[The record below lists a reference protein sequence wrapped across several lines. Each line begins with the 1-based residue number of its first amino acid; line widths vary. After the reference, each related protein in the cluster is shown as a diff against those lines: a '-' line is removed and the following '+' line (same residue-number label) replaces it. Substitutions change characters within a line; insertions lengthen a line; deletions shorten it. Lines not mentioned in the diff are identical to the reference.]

1 MIRRSLGVA
10 LWSLVGLLAC
20 FLGALNALVGTHAG
34 RTLLARVASAA
45 VESAVH
51 GSIEVGEVRGSLL
64 TGVVLTDVRLL
75 DPDSTL
81 VAFLP
86 RAELGY
92 NPIDFAAGRIVF
104 MEVRLD
110 RPVINI
116 VQHANGRTNFDELL
130 RLGEKDTVTVK
141 PLGPAGPRSLILL
154 RNVQIA
160 DGSLTLRL
168 QKHGAVS
175 SANEEIEYSGEDGRY
190 RLRRFEHLNAR
201 LAALRIQAPRENGIR
216 IDVLRLTTESSDPR
230 LSIADVVGRLTIDGH
245 TLDVDLSRVR
255 FPGTQFSAKGT
266 VQWPRDTLLWNLA
279 MRADSATLT
288 DIRFLDPRFP
298 EHAVLHGGVT
308 VASHGGRLLEIQLR
322 PLDLTFG
329 EGRLTGHVTAF
340 SAADSGLVALRQGDL
355 TAQDLSLD
363 FARVYIDSL
372 PFYGRLTGQTIVDGP
387 VNALKIETAW
397 SFRDSLVPG
406 WPESQIQGKGEIS
419 LGGPDLAFQPF
430 AVAAGRIDIGTIR
443 RLVPGFDLQ
452 GELDATGTLTGTL
465 KNAMFSGTLRHHD
478 GMRPVSRIRG
488 VVGLDSRTEVLGV
501 FADVRADS
509 LSLDGL
515 TGRIA
520 NFPLRG
526 SLTGTIRMKGDI
538 AGLETHADLD
548 MLGGGGAIRGDG
560 TLLLG
565 ARGVHPGYGARRFT
579 LRGQDVNLQRWLLR
593 NGPPSRLTFSA
604 TGTVAGDSTTT
615 PTGAFSVAVAPSL
628 FSGTIIDSGATQ
640 MHFADGK
647 LYVDSLRLQQPG
659 LLTHGSGSLGWRRP
673 DRGTLVFGFAAD
685 SLSVLDSLLTWIAGP
700 QATAAGEGS
709 TPEEKLKGSAQVRV
723 TLDGAL
729 DSMSFGGDARVADLQ
744 WRGWHVPKGEGS
756 IAYRPGPVPSFD
768 VEARFDS
775 LGYGRLG
782 FGAAAASARGT
793 RDSLTWFA
801 RSRVGDLGAFL
812 AGGRYTRQNGGAG
825 GGANAGV
832 QHAAIDSLAVLL
844 PSGVWFLERP
854 TALAFGDSVLHVD
867 SASLRN
873 AAGAG
878 RLTLSGDLPGHG
890 PINAHVSLDSFPLTG
905 IYALMEDDT
914 LGVAGAVTAS
924 LAANGTRANPTYSG
938 SFAFSNA
945 SFGSFKAPF
954 MDGIVDYRNR
964 RLNGE
969 VHLWRSG
976 QQVLN
981 VTAHLPLDLAL
992 VSVAQRQLPDTLS
1005 VQARADSVDLGVL
1018 AAVTTTVQQV
1028 EGVFTADLGL
1038 GGTWEAPRLRGGL
1051 EIGNAAATI
1060 PALNVRYT
1068 GLNGSLSLR
1077 GDTIRVDSITA
1088 VSERGRAELTG
1099 FMRLERLTKP
1109 VLALNITTSDFKA
1122 LDLRGYLTLT
1132 ASGRVALTGP
1142 VFGATLSGRGTVT
1155 SGVLHFADLV
1165 NKRVVNLEEPWVQDL
1180 IDTSLIRT
1188 QRLGPE
1194 FQSLFFDSLQVRNL
1208 QLTMGEDVWLRSN
1221 EANIQLSGSVTV
1233 NKVRDNYLL
1242 SGTLQAPRGTYR
1254 LNVGL
1259 VTREFVV
1266 SKGTVQYFGTPDLDA
1281 ALDIEASHVVH
1292 PLPGPGTNNR
1302 DITVIAHIQGTLRV
1316 PKLTLESEQN
1326 DKSQTELISYL
1337 MFGKPTFELGGGEG
1351 VFVRSTAASLLAG
1364 ELERTVVSDL
1374 GVPLDYFEIRPGDP
1388 SNPFSG
1394 AQVAAGWAIGSK
1406 TFLVVNAGFCQQ
1418 VQSQNQSRLANL
1430 LGASFQFRFSPEW
1443 RTEASFE
1450 PVRACGLGSL
1460 LQAPVSRQVGLDVFW
1475 ERRY

>member
-20 FLGALNALVGTHAG
+20 FLGALNALVGTRAG
-34 RTLLARVASAA
+34 RTMLARVASAA
-45 VESAVH
+45 VESAVA
-51 GSIEVGEVRGSLL
+51 GTIEVGDVHGSLL
-64 TGVVLTDVRLL
+64 TGVVLTNVRLL

-110 RPVINI
+110 RPIINI
-116 VQHANGRTNFDELL
+116 VQHANGKTNFDELL
-130 RLGEKDTVTVK
+130 RLGEKDTVKVK

-154 RNVQIA
+154 RNVQIV

-168 QKHGAVS
+168 QKHGEAS
-175 SANEEIEYSGEDGRY
+175 SEEEIERSGEDGRY

-201 LAALRIQAPRENGIR
+201 LATLRIQAPREKGIR
-216 IDVLRLTTESSDPR
+216 IDVTRLSTESSDPK
-230 LSIADVVGRLTIDGH
+230 LSIADVVGRLTIDGR

-255 FPGTQFSAKGT
+255 FPGTQFSARGT

-279 MRADSATLT
+279 MLADSATLT

-298 EHAVLHGGVT
+298 EDAVLHGGVT
-308 VASHGGRLLEIQLR
+308 VTSHGGRLLEIQLR
-322 PLDLTFG
+322 PLDLRFG
-329 EGRLTGHVTAF
+329 HGRLTGRVNAF

-355 TAQDLSLD
+355 VARDLSLD
-363 FARVYIDSL
+363 LARVYIDSL

-387 VNALKIETAW
+387 MSALKIETAW

-406 WPESQIQGKGEIS
+406 WPESQIDGRGEVNVAGS
-419 LGGPDLAFQPF
+419 DLAFQPF
-430 AVAAGRIDIGTIR
+430 VVEAGRIDLGTVR
-443 RLVPGFDLQ
+443 RLVPGMDLQ

-465 KNAMFSGTLRHHD
+465 KNASFSGTLRHHD
-478 GMRPVSRIRG
+478 ADRPVSVVRG
-488 VVGLDSRTEVLGV
+488 VVGLDFRTDVLGV
-501 FADVRADS
+501 FADVRTDS

-520 NFPLRG
+520 GFPLRG
-526 SLTGTIRMKGDI
+526 TLAGTIRLNGPLT
-538 AGLETHADLD
+538 GVETHADLE
-548 MLGGGGAIRGDG
+548 MLGGGGVVRGDG

-565 ARGVHPGYGARRFT
+565 ARDVHPGYGVRDFT
-579 LRGQDVNLQRWLLR
+579 LRAFDLNVHRWLAR
-593 NGPPSRLTFSA
+593 GGPPSRLTFTA
-604 TGTVAGDSTTT
+604 TGTMAGDSAT
-615 PTGAFSVAVAPSL
+615 PPSGAVSAALAPSL
-628 FSGTIIDSGATQ
+628 FAGTVIDSGATAIRFDEGRLQ
-640 MHFADGK
+640 
-647 LYVDSLRLQQPG
+647 LDSLRVTLPG
-659 LLTHGSGSLGWRRP
+659 LITRGSGSLGWQRP
-673 DRGTLVFGFAAD
+673 DDGTLVLEFDAD
-685 SLSVLDSLLTWIAGP
+685 SLSVLDSLVTWIAGP
-700 QATAAGEGS
+700 
-709 TPEEKLKGSAQVRV
+709 KLTWKSPDDALRGSAQVRL

-729 DSMSFGGDARVADLQ
+729 DRFSIGADARLADLR
-744 WRGWHVPKGEGS
+744 WRGLRVPKGEGKL
-756 IAYRPGPVPSFD
+756 AYEPGPVPTFD
-768 VEARFDS
+768 IEADLDS
-775 LGYGRLG
+775 LSVGRLG
-782 FGAAAASARGT
+782 FGSAAARAKGT

-812 AGGRYTRQNGGAG
+812 AGGRYARGAIERV
-825 GGANAGV
+825 AV
-832 QHAAIDSLAVLL
+832 DSLAVLL

-854 TALAFGDSVLHVD
+854 TAFAFGDSVLHVD
-867 SASLRN
+867 STSIRN
-873 AAGAG
+873 SAGSG
-878 RLTLSGDLPGHG
+878 RVTISGDLPQRGL
-890 PINAHVSLDSFPLTG
+890 INAHVLLDSFPLTG
-905 IYALMEDDT
+905 LYALMQEDT
-914 LGVAGAVTAS
+914 LGVSGAVTAAI
-924 LAANGTRANPTYSG
+924 AASGTRANPAYAG

-945 SFGSFKAPF
+945 SFGSFRAPF
-954 MDGIVDYRNR
+954 MDGIIDYRGR

-969 VHLWRSG
+969 LHLWRSG

-992 VSVAQRQLPDTLS
+992 VPVAQRQLPDTLS

-1028 EGVFTADLGL
+1028 EGVFTADLGI

-1051 EIGNAAATI
+1051 QIGNAAATI

-1068 GLNGSLSLR
+1068 NLNGGLSLR

-1088 VSERGRAELTG
+1088 TSERGRAELTG
-1099 FMRLERLTKP
+1099 YMRLERLTKP

-1142 VFGATLSGRGTVT
+1142 VFGATLTGRGTVT

-1165 NKRVVNLEEPWVQDL
+1165 NKRVVNLDEPWVQDL
-1180 IDTSLIRT
+1180 IDTSLIRQ

-1194 FQSLFFDSLQVRNL
+1194 FQSLFFDSLQVHNL

-1233 NKVRDNYLL
+1233 NKIRDNYLL

-1254 LNVGL
+1254 LIVGP

-1266 SKGTVQYFGTPDLDA
+1266 RDGTVRYFGTPDLDA
-1281 ALDIEASHVVH
+1281 ELNIEASHVVH
-1292 PLPGPGTNNR
+1292 PLPGPGQPPE
-1302 DITVIAHIQGTLRV
+1302 ITVIAHIRGTLRL
-1316 PKLTLESEQN
+1316 PRLTLEAERA
-1326 DKSQTELISYL
+1326 DYSQAELLSYL
-1337 MFGKPTFELGGGEG
+1337 MTGKPSFELGGGEG
-1351 VFVRSTAASLLAG
+1351 AFVRSAAASLLAG

-1388 SNPFSG
+1388 ANPFSG
-1394 AQVAAGWAIGSK
+1394 AQLAAGWAIGAK
-1406 TFLVVNAGFCQQ
+1406 TFLVLNAGFCNNNNNRRQT
-1418 VQSQNQSRLANL
+1418 SFTNG
-1430 LGASFQFRFSPEW
+1430 LGASLQFRFSPEW

-1450 PVRACGLGSL
+1450 PVRNCASDPNLITTTVTHQIGF
-1460 LQAPVSRQVGLDVFW
+1460 DFFW

>member
-1 MIRRSLGVA
+1 MRRSLGVA
-10 LWSLVGLLAC
+10 LWTLVGLLAC

-34 RTLLARVASAA
+34 RTLLARVASSVVEGA
-45 VESAVH
+45 VN

-81 VAFLP
+81 VAWLP

-92 NPIDFAAGRIVF
+92 NPIDFAAGRVVF
-104 MEVRLD
+104 MEVRLE
-110 RPVINI
+110 RPIINI
-116 VQHANGRTNFDELL
+116 VQHANGKTNFDELL

-154 RNVQIA
+154 RNVQIL

-168 QKHGAVS
+168 QKHGQIS

-190 RLRRFEHLNAR
+190 RVRRFEHLNAR
-201 LAALRIQAPRENGIR
+201 LAAMRIQAPREKGVR
-216 IDVLRLTTESSDPR
+216 IDVLRLATESTDPK
-230 LSIADVVGRLTIDGH
+230 LSIADVVGRVTIDGR

-255 FPGTQFSAKGT
+255 FPGTQFRARGT
-266 VQWPRDTLLWNLA
+266 VQWPRDTLLWNVV
-279 MRADSATLT
+279 MQADSATLT

-308 VASHGGRLLEIQLR
+308 LASHGGRVLEIQLR
-322 PLDLTFG
+322 PLDLSFG
-329 EGRLTGHVTAF
+329 QGRLIGHVNAF

-355 TAQDLSLD
+355 VARELSLD

-372 PFYGRLTGQTIVDGP
+372 PFYGRLSGRTIVDGP
-387 VNALKIETAW
+387 VSALKIETEW

-406 WPESQIQGKGEIS
+406 WPESQIFGKGEIS
-419 LGGPDLAFQPF
+419 VAGKDLAFQPF
-430 AVAAGRIDIGTIR
+430 AVATGRIDIGTVR

-452 GELDATGTLTGTL
+452 GELDASGTLTGTL
-465 KNAMFSGTLRHHD
+465 KNARFSGTLRHHD
-478 GMRPVSRIRG
+478 GDRNASIVRG
-488 VVGLDSRTEVLGV
+488 VVGLDSRTDVLGV
-501 FADVRADS
+501 FADVHADS

-515 TGRIA
+515 TGRMA
-520 NFPLRG
+520 AFPLRG
-526 SLTGTIRMKGDI
+526 ALAGTIRLNGDLT
-538 AGLETHADLD
+538 GVETHADLA
-548 MLGGGGAIRGDG
+548 MLGGGGAVRGDG

-565 ARGVHPGYGARRFT
+565 ARGMHPGFGARSFT
-579 LRGQDVNLQRWLLR
+579 LHAQDLNLQRWLTR
-593 NGPPSRLTFSA
+593 GSAPPSRLTFTA
-604 TGTVAGDSTTT
+604 TGSVAADSTTK
-615 PTGAFSVAVAPSL
+615 PTGELSVLLAPSL
-628 FSGTIIDSGATQ
+628 FAGTIIDSGATKVR
-640 MHFADGK
+640 FAEGK
-647 LYVDSLRLQQPG
+647 LFVDSLRLEQPG
-659 LLTHGSGSLGWRRP
+659 LLTSGRGSLGWRRP
-673 DRGTLVFGFAAD
+673 DRGTLTFGFEAD
-685 SLSVLDSLLTWIAGP
+685 SLGVLDSLVTWLAGP
-700 QATAAGEGS
+700 NVASAFGQD
-709 TPEEKLKGSAQVRV
+709 KLKGSAQVRMS
-723 TLDGAL
+723 LDGAL
-729 DSMSFGGDARVADLQ
+729 DSLSVGGDAHVLDLR
-744 WRGWHVPKGEGS
+744 WRGWRVPKGEGT
-756 IAYRPGPVPSFD
+756 IAYQPGPVPRFD
-768 VEARFDS
+768 VDANVDS
-775 LGYGRLG
+775 IGYGRFG
-782 FGAAAASARGT
+782 FGLAAAHARGT

-812 AGGRYTRQNGGAG
+812 AGGRYAQPGGSGTRQA
-825 GGANAGV
+825 V
-832 QHAAIDSLAVLL
+832 VDSLAMLL

-854 TALAFGDSVLHVD
+854 TALAFGDSVLHLD
-867 SASLRN
+867 SAALKS

-878 RLTLSGDLPGHG
+878 RLSVSGDLPARG
-890 PINAHVSLDSFPLTG
+890 PINARVSLDSFPLTG
-905 IYALMEDDT
+905 VYALLQSDT
-914 LGVAGAVTAS
+914 LGVAGAVTANF
-924 LAANGTRANPTYSG
+924 AATGTRANPLYSG
-938 SFAFSNA
+938 SFAASNA
-945 SFGSFKAPF
+945 AFGSFRAPF
-954 MDGIVDYRNR
+954 LDGIIDYRNR

-981 VTAHLPLDLAL
+981 VIAHLPLDLAL
-992 VSVAQRQLPDTLS
+992 VPVAQRQLPDTLS

-1028 EGVFTADLGL
+1028 EGVFNADLGI

-1051 EIGNAAATI
+1051 EIGHAAATI

-1068 GLNGSLSLR
+1068 NLNGGLSLR

-1088 VSERGRAELTG
+1088 TSERGHAELTG
-1099 FMRLERLTKP
+1099 YMRLERLTKP
-1109 VLALNITTSDFKA
+1109 VLALNITTSEFKA
-1122 LDLRGYLTLT
+1122 LDLRGYLALT

-1142 VFGATLSGRGTVT
+1142 VLGATLTGRGTVT

-1188 QRLGPE
+1188 QRLGAE

-1208 QLTMGEDVWLRSN
+1208 QLNMGEDVWLRSN

-1233 NKVRDNYLL
+1233 NKVRGNYIL

-1254 LNVGL
+1254 LIIGP

-1266 SKGTVQYFGTPDLDA
+1266 QRGTVQYFGTPDLDA

-1292 PLPGPGTNNR
+1292 PLPGLAQPPEIN
-1302 DITVIAHIQGTLRV
+1302 ILAHIRGTLRL
-1316 PKLTLESEQN
+1316 PRLTLEAERG
-1326 DKSQTELISYL
+1326 DYSQAELISYL
-1337 MFGKPTFELGGGEG
+1337 ITGKPTFELSGGEG
-1351 VFVRSTAASLLAG
+1351 AYVSGVAASFVAG

-1388 SNPFSG
+1388 TNRFSG
-1394 AQVAAGWAIGSK
+1394 AQLAAGWAIGAK
-1406 TFLVVNAGFCQQ
+1406 TFLVLNAGLCRNTT
-1418 VQSQNQSRLANL
+1418 NQKARFTNT
-1430 LGASFQFRFSPEW
+1430 LGATLQFRFSPEW

-1450 PVRACGLGSL
+1450 PVRNCGLDD
-1460 LQAPVSRQVGLDVFW
+1460 PVLNPVTPTRQVGFDVFW

>member
-20 FLGALNALVGTHAG
+20 FLGALNALVGTRAG
-34 RTLLARVASAA
+34 RTMLARVASAA
-45 VESAVH
+45 VESAVD
-51 GSIEVGEVRGSLL
+51 GTIEVGEVRGSLF

-92 NPIDFAAGRIVF
+92 NPIDFAAGRVVF

-110 RPVINI
+110 RPIINI
-116 VQHANGRTNFDELL
+116 VQHKNGKINFDELL
-130 RLGEKDTVTVK
+130 RLGEKDTIQVQ

-154 RNVQIA
+154 RNVQIV

-168 QKHGAVS
+168 QKRGEAS
-175 SANEEIEYSGEDGRY
+175 GKEEIESSGEDGRY

-201 LAALRIQAPRENGIR
+201 LAALRIQAPREKGVR
-216 IDVLRLTTESSDPR
+216 IDILRLATESSDPK
-230 LSIADVVGRLTIDGH
+230 LSIADVVGRITIDGR
-245 TLDVDLSRVR
+245 TLDLDLSRVR
-255 FPGTQFSAKGT
+255 FPATQFSARGT
-266 VQWPRDTLLWNLA
+266 VQWPRDTLLWNLV

-308 VASHGGRLLEIQLR
+308 LTSHGGRVLEIQLR
-322 PLDLTFG
+322 PLDLRFG
-329 EGRLTGHVTAF
+329 EGRLTGRVNAF

-355 TAQDLSLD
+355 VARDLSLD

-387 VNALKIETAW
+387 MSALKIETAW

-406 WPESQIQGKGEIS
+406 WPESQIYGKGEVNVAGS
-419 LGGPDLAFQPF
+419 DLAFQPF
-430 AVAAGRIDIGTIR
+430 VVDAGQIDLGTVR
-443 RLVPGFDLQ
+443 RLVPAMNLP

-465 KNAMFSGTLRHHD
+465 KNASFSGTLRHHAA
-478 GMRPVSRIRG
+478 GRPASVVRG
-488 VVGLDSRTEVLGV
+488 VIGLDSRTDVLGV
-501 FADVRADS
+501 SADVRADS
-509 LSLDGL
+509 LAIDGL
-515 TGRIA
+515 TSLMTG
-520 NFPLRG
+520 FPLRG
-526 SLTGTIRMKGDI
+526 TLAGTIRMNGPLT
-538 AGLETHADLD
+538 GVETHADLE
-548 MLGGGGAIRGDG
+548 MLGGGGVVRGDG

-565 ARGVHPGYGARRFT
+565 GREVHPGYGARNFT
-579 LRGQDVNLQRWLLR
+579 LRAFDLNLQRWLAR
-593 NGPPSRLTFSA
+593 GPPSRLAFTA
-604 TGTVAGDSTTT
+604 TGTIAGDSAT
-615 PTGAFSVAVAPSL
+615 PPSGAVSATLAPSL
-628 FSGTIIDSGATQ
+628 FAGTVIDSGATAVRFDEGRL
-640 MHFADGK
+640 H
-647 LYVDSLRLQQPG
+647 VDSLRVTQPG
-659 LLTHGSGSLGWRRP
+659 LVSRGSGSLGWQRP
-673 DRGTLVFGFAAD
+673 DDGTLVLEFDAD
-685 SLSVLDSLLTWIAGP
+685 SLSVLDSLATWIAGP
-700 QATAAGEGS
+700 RVMGGGTS
-709 TPEEKLKGSAQVRV
+709 PEDALKGSAQVRL

-729 DSMSFGGDARVADLQ
+729 DRFSIGAAARLADLR
-744 WRGWHVPKGEGS
+744 WRGLRVPQGQGS
-756 IAYRPGPVPSFD
+756 ITYRPGPVPTFD
-768 VEARFDS
+768 VEAEIDS

-782 FGAAAASARGT
+782 FGAAAARAKGT

-812 AGGRYTRQNGGAG
+812 AGGRYARPAG
-825 GGANAGV
+825 DSGI
-832 QHAAIDSLAVLL
+832 QHVAVDSLAVLL

-854 TALAFGDSVLHVD
+854 TALAFSDSVLHLD
-867 SASLRN
+867 SASLRH

-878 RLTLSGDLPGHG
+878 RLTISGDLPQRG

-905 IYALMEDDT
+905 VYALMQQDT
-914 LGVAGAVTAS
+914 LGVAGAVTAAI
-924 LAANGTRANPTYSG
+924 AASGTRASPAYSG

-945 SFGSFKAPF
+945 SFGSFRAPF
-954 MDGIVDYRNR
+954 MDGIIDYRNR

-981 VTAHLPLDLAL
+981 VSVHLPLDLAL
-992 VSVAQRQLPDTLS
+992 VPVAQRQLPDTLS

-1018 AAVTTTVQQV
+1018 AAVTTTVRQV
-1028 EGVFTADLGL
+1028 EGMFSADLGI

-1068 GLNGSLSLR
+1068 NLNGSLTLR

-1088 VSERGRAELTG
+1088 TSERGRARLTG
-1099 FMRLERLTKP
+1099 DVRLERLTKP

-1122 LDLRGYLTLT
+1122 LDLRGYLALT
-1132 ASGRVALTGP
+1132 ASGRLALTGP
-1142 VFGATLSGRGTVT
+1142 VFGAALTGRGTVT
-1155 SGVLHFADLV
+1155 SGMLHFADLV

-1180 IDTSLIRT
+1180 IDTSLIRA

-1194 FQSLFFDSLQVRNL
+1194 FQSLFFDSLRVQNL

-1221 EANIQLSGSVTV
+1221 EANIQLSGSVIV
-1233 NKVRDNYLL
+1233 NKVKNNYLL
-1242 SGTLQAPRGTYR
+1242 SGTLEAPRGTYR
-1254 LNVGL
+1254 LIVGP

-1266 SKGTVQYFGTPDLDA
+1266 TQGTVQYFGTPDLDA
-1281 ALDIEASHVVH
+1281 ALDISARHVVH
-1292 PLPGPGTNNR
+1292 PLPGYGPDNR

-1316 PKLTLESEQN
+1316 PKLTLESEQQ

-1337 MFGKPTFELGGGEG
+1337 LFGKPTFELGGGEG
-1351 VFVRSTAASLLAG
+1351 GFVRSTAASLLAG
-1364 ELERTVVSDL
+1364 ELERTFVSDL

-1388 SNPFSG
+1388 ANPFSG
-1394 AQVAAGWAIGSK
+1394 ARVAAGWAIGSK

-1418 VQSQNQSRLANL
+1418 VQNQNQTSLTNL
-1430 LGASFQFRFSPEW
+1430 LGASLQFRFSPEW

-1450 PVRACGLGSL
+1450 PVRSCGLGSL
-1460 LQAPVSRQVGLDVFW
+1460 QQASASRQVGLDVFW